1 MNKEILDIKL
11 RFPISETLKKK
22 FPFIP
27 EYLYLTGLF
36 LYIASQLVQGTMIAY
51 RLIPGSLAYHIQLLA
66 IFIVI
71 VKAVLF
77 DDYSLKDWSIL
88 ILLGIVLWSSGNNA
102 VVFDIFYYY
111 IFIVSAKG
119 IDFKK
124 IATLFFITITSG
136 LIITFALAK
145 TGLISGLTYTRP
157 NGAMRYALGTI
168 YPSDLAARCFCLM
181 LAYALIKNFK
191 LCVPEY
197 IGMISVT
204 IWVYVVTN
212 TKVDLILMS
221 LFIIVAIFYKK
232 VVLALKLLTPRGI
245 AIILGGTVAIIILM
259 SYLYTPGN
267 KVMLT
272 INNALSGRLHLSHIA
287 FDRYN
292 VTPLGQYIEQRGFGG
307 GTKAVLNYFYIDIS
321 YIRVLMMF
329 GAIVFITMVLFLLY
343 LSYSFMNSQAY
354 SLEIVLIFVA
364 LSALVDQHMWELSFN
379 IIFLATFANLQTFSI
394 RRTDYTL

>member
-11 RFPISETLKKK
+11 RLPISETLKKK

-36 LYIASQLVQGTMIAY
+36 LYIASQLVQGTMIVY

-77 DDYSLKDWSIL
+77 DDHSLKDWSIL

-102 VVFDIFYYY
+102 VVLDIFYYY

-145 TGLISGLTYTRP
+145 IGLISGLTYTRP
-157 NGAMRYALGTI
+157 NGSMRYALGTI

-221 LFIIVAIFYKK
+221 
-232 VVLALKLLTPRGI
+232 
-245 AIILGGTVAIIILM
+245 IIL
-259 SYLYTPGN
+259 
-267 KVMLT
+267 
-272 INNALSGRLHLSHIA
+272 
-287 FDRYN
+287 
-292 VTPLGQYIEQRGFGG
+292 
-307 GTKAVLNYFYIDIS
+307 
-321 YIRVLMMF
+321 
-329 GAIVFITMVLFLLY
+329 
-343 LSYSFMNSQAY
+343 
-354 SLEIVLIFVA
+354 VLIL
-364 LSALVDQHMWELSFN
+364 LSCRK
-379 IIFLATFANLQTFSI
+379 LQ
-394 RRTDYTL
+394 L

>member
-1 MNKEILDIKL
+1 MNKKILDIKL
-11 RFPISETLKKK
+11 SLPIGAKIKEK
-22 FPFIP
+22 FSFAP
-27 EYLYLTGLF
+27 EYLYLIGLF
-36 LYIASQLVQGTMIAY
+36 IYIAFQFIQGTMILY
-51 RLIPGSLAYHIQLLA
+51 RLIPGNFAYHMQLLS

-77 DDYSLKDWSIL
+77 DDHSLKDWSIL
-88 ILLGIVLWSSGNNA
+88 ILLGIVLWSSGSNA
-102 VVFDIFYYY
+102 VVLDIFYYY

-181 LAYALIKNFK
+181 IVYALIKNFK
-191 LCVPEY
+191 LCIPEY
-197 IGMISVT
+197 IGMAATT
-204 IWVYVVTN
+204 IWVYVVTD

-221 LFIIVAIFYKK
+221 LFVIVAIFYKP
-232 VVLALKLLTPRGI
+232 VVIALKSLTSKKI
-245 AIILGGTVAIIILM
+245 AIILGGAVSILILI
-259 SYLYTPGN
+259 SYFYTPEN
-267 KVMLT
+267 KILLA
-272 INNALSGRLHLSHIA
+272 INNALSGRLYFSKVA
-287 FDRYN
+287 FDKYN
-292 VTPLGQYIEQRGFGG
+292 VTSLGQYIEQRGFGG
-307 GTKAVLNYFYIDIS
+307 GTKTILNYFYIDSS

-329 GAIVFITMVLFLLY
+329 GAITFIIMVLFLLY
-343 LSYSFMNSQAY
+343 LSYSFMNNHAY
-354 SLEIVLIFVA
+354 SLEIILIFIA
-364 LSALVDQHMWELSFN
+364 LSALIDQHMWELSFN